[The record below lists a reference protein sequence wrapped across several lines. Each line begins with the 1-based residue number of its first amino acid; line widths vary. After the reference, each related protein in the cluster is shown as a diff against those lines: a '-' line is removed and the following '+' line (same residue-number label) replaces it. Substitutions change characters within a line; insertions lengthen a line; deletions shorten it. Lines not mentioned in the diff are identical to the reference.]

1 MASSRNEAIM
11 EAILSGSSTIGE
23 PYTDPPQSRT
33 EDLLLQI
40 KAMIEAG
47 GGGGGTGDYDKLL
60 NLPTVNGNKLEGEV
74 SGEFLELVD
83 KLKPEQVNELLAIL
97 SGD

>member
-1 MASSRNEAIM
+1 MANSRNEAIM

-47 GGGGGTGDYDKLL
+47 GGGGTGDYDKLL
-60 NLPTVNGNKLEGEV
+60 NIPTVNGEKLEGEV
-74 SGEFLELVD
+74 STEFLDLVD
-83 KLKPEQVNELLAIL
+83 RLKPEQVNELLAIL
-97 SGD
+97 QGD